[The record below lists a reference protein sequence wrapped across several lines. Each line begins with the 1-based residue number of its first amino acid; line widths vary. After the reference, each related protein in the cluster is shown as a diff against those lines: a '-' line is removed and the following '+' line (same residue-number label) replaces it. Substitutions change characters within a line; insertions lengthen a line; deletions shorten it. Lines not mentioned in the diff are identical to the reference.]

1 MSPLPSGP
9 ASSRHAALLAG
20 GHGARGHGTRGQR
33 LCHSGREKPCD
44 VHLKAR
50 HSLHARGGTTR
61 PPALP
66 TAARSPTKA
75 TKTRKTH
82 GTKWSVG
89 RTLAC
94 NVEPLAPP
102 YLGTRA
108 GSVSAARH
116 TSPQRHVSDLGATS
130 KFCREGEF
138 ANTETGGGKK
148 RRTVIKS

>member
-1 MSPLPSGP
+1 MSARARLPPRASRGSRTRRGCGVSPLPSGP

-75 TKTRKTH
+75 TKTRKTR

-94 NVEPLAPP
+94 NVEPGGRASPRSALPGNTSR
-102 YLGTRA
+102 LG
-108 GSVSAARH
+108 VCCSAHLTAKAR
-116 TSPQRHVSDLGATS
+116 
-130 KFCREGEF
+130 E
-138 ANTETGGGKK
+138 
-148 RRTVIKS
+148 